1 MHLLEGLRTRL
12 ARCTCRGC
20 VGHSSACLALL
31 SLFRMLMCGL
41 DHACHA
47 VYTSDFTCWFVLSE
61 SVSCMQHYF
70 GSFVLLAF
78 VIAALVDVAET
89 VRMIHF
95 LFILIG
101 LQGQYPCAT

>member
-1 MHLLEGLRTRL
+1 
-12 ARCTCRGC
+12 
-20 VGHSSACLALL
+20 
-31 SLFRMLMCGL
+31 
-41 DHACHA
+41 
-47 VYTSDFTCWFVLSE
+47 
-61 SVSCMQHYF
+61 MQHYF